1 MKTSK
6 FILMAAA
13 SVAVLSSCSK
23 LGKLT
28 NENFTVTPTPLEAI
42 GGEVPVTING
52 TIPVK
57 YMKKKAV
64 VTVTPV
70 LKYEGGEAVGQS
82 ATFQGEKVE
91 GNATKVFYK
100 EGAVYTMKNNFTY
113 VDPMLQSELYA
124 RFDAKLGKKTVSI
137 PEVKIGYGVL
147 ATSQLLNR
155 CAISGATAP
164 DAYQRIIAQKQEAN
178 IKFLINQA
186 NLRASELGTAS
197 IKDLGKILREIND
210 NEETRALQNIEV
222 SAYASPD
229 GKLSINEKLAEKR
242 QDVSA
247 NYLKGE
253 LKKIKMNADVD
264 TKFTA
269 EDWDGFQEL
278 VSKSNLQ
285 DRDVI
290 LRVLSMYKDPEERE
304 QQIRNMSEVFTDI
317 KESILPEL
325 RRARL
330 IVNYEIIGRSD
341 DQILEQYKQD
351 PSKLSVEELVYGANT
366 LVKDNATRQQ
376 WNETIAQQYPSDYR
390 AINNMAQQAIA
401 DGKNEVAQSL
411 LKQAASINKSAP
423 EVNTNLALLAL
434 KDGKVSEAEG
444 YLAKGSGSDTF
455 KEVMGNLNIAKGNY
469 AQAASDLAGVK
480 SNSAALAQILAKD
493 YTSAKTTLAGIK
505 NTDAITSYLQAIL
518 AARTGDAA
526 TLTSA
531 LANAIRLDPT
541 LATRAAG
548 DLEFAKYANA
558 VKSLVK

>member
-1 MKTSK
+1 
-6 FILMAAA
+6 
-13 SVAVLSSCSK
+13 
-23 LGKLT
+23 
-28 NENFTVTPTPLEAI
+28 
-42 GGEVPVTING
+42 
-52 TIPVK
+52 
-57 YMKKKAV
+57 
-64 VTVTPV
+64 
-70 LKYEGGEAVGQS
+70 
-82 ATFQGEKVE
+82 
-91 GNATKVFYK
+91 
-100 EGAVYTMKNNFTY
+100 
-113 VDPMLQSELYA
+113 
-124 RFDAKLGKKTVSI
+124 
-137 PEVKIGYGVL
+137 
-147 ATSQLLNR
+147 
-155 CAISGATAP
+155 
-164 DAYQRIIAQKQEAN
+164 
-178 IKFLINQA
+178 
-186 NLRASELGTAS
+186 
-197 IKDLGKILREIND
+197 
-210 NEETRALQNIEV
+210 
-222 SAYASPD
+222 
-229 GKLSINEKLAEKR
+229 
-242 QDVSA
+242 
-247 NYLKGE
+247 
-253 LKKIKMNADVD
+253 MNADVD

-285 DRDVI
+285 DKDVI

-505 NTDAITSYLQAIL
+505 NADAITSYLQAIL

>member
-1 MKTSK
+1 MKTFR

-28 NENFTVTPTPLEAI
+28 NENFTVTPTPLEAV

-52 TIPVK
+52 TFPVK

-70 LKYEGGEAVGQS
+70 LKSEGGEAIGQS

-91 GNATKVFYK
+91 GNGTTVQYK
-100 EGAVYTMKNNFTY
+100 EGAVYTMKANFAY
-113 VDPMLQSELYA
+113 AEPMLQSDLYA
-124 RFDAKLGKKTVSI
+124 RFDAKLKNKTVSI

-147 ATSQLLNR
+147 ATSQLLSR
-155 CAISGATAP
+155 CGINGATAP

-186 NLRASELGTAS
+186 NLRASELNTVS

-229 GKLSINEKLAEKR
+229 GKYDINEKLAEKR

-247 NYLKGE
+247 DYLKGE
-253 LKKIKMNADVD
+253 LKKIRMNADVD

-278 VSKSNLQ
+278 ISKSNLQ
-285 DRDVI
+285 DKDVI
-290 LRVLSMYKDPEERE
+290 LRVLSMYQDPEERE
-304 QQIRNMSEVFTDI
+304 QQIRNMSEVFVDI

-341 DQILEQYKQD
+341 EQILAQYKED
-351 PSKLSVEELVYGANT
+351 PSKLSVEELIYGANT
-366 LVKDNATRQQ
+366 LVKDEATRLQ
-376 WNETIAQQYPSDYR
+376 WNETIARQYPSDYR
-390 AINNMAQQAIA
+390 AVNNLAQQAIA
-401 DGKNEVAQSL
+401 DGKTELAQSY
-411 LKQAASINKSAP
+411 LKQAASINKNAA

-434 KDGKVSEAEG
+434 KDGNVSAAEG

-469 AQAASDLAGVK
+469 TQAASDLAGVK

-493 YTSAKTTLAGIK
+493 YTSAKTTLAGIT
-505 NTDAITSYLQAIL
+505 NADAITSYLQAIL
-518 AARTGDAA
+518 AARTGDAT

-541 LATRAAG
+541 LATRALN
-548 DLEFAKYANA
+548 DLEFSKYASA